1 MFVVTKKSLNI
12 LQKVVDSIDN
22 QTFHHH
28 YHILYDIANSYDPNI
43 VINYVE
49 IGCFAGGSACLML
62 QRPNTN
68 VISIDIGYPIKK
80 ETVLKNVDKLNVHN
94 NKYHYILGNSSD
106 PNTIAELKKILKTT
120 KIDILFI
127 DGDHSYLGV
136 TNDFNNYEQYVN
148 FNGYIVFD
156 DYNDNQYSP
165 EVKQAVSKLNFK
177 NYDIIGEFGSEFK
190 AKPSSLINNELV
202 LKKRTPNN
210 CIAIVIATYFRS
222 DGNTKFYLDRAL
234 QSLAKQTNQKF
245 KVFLIGDKYEN
256 EIEFL
261 SYKNQLSNI
270 YIENLSYAKERE
282 KYVGNQLWCA
292 GGVNAVNYGIDK
304 ALSEGY
310 EWIISMDHD
319 DYFTESHIDDIYSF
333 ITEDCIFICSKSTY
347 INLGT
352 LPRTDNINY
361 IPSGESL
368 IKSSACVNFKKIP
381 IRFRDVY
388 AETNTEYPSDADFWN
403 RLKII
408 IVNNNYK
415 SFCTNNITCIHDT
428 EGYSKKITIK

>member
-1 MFVVTKKSLNI
+1 MFIVTQKSLDI
-12 LQKVVDSIDN
+12 LQQVVAGIDN

-68 VISIDIGYPIKK
+68 VISIDIGHPIKK
-80 ETVLKNVDKLNVHN
+80 ETVLKNVNKLNVHN

-165 EVKQAVSKLNFK
+165 EVKQAISKLNFK

-190 AKPSSLINNELV
+190 AKPSSLMNNELV

-210 CIAIVIATYFRS
+210 TIAIVIATYFRP

-234 QSLAKQTNQKF
+234 QSLAKQTNKNF
-245 KVFLIGDKYEN
+245 KVFLIGDKYEHN
-256 EIEFL
+256 IEFL
-261 SYKNQLSNI
+261 SYENQPFNI
-270 YIENLSYAKERE
+270 DIENLPYAKERE
-282 KYVGNQLWCA
+282 KYFGHQLWCA

-319 DYFTESHIDDIYSF
+319 DYFTESHLSDISQF
-333 ITEDCIFICSKSTY
+333 ITEENCVFVCSKA
-347 INLGT
+347 IHKNFIT
-352 LPRTDNINY
+352 LPRVNSINY
-361 IPSGESL
+361 IPIGEQFV
-368 IKSSACVNFKKIP
+368 KSSACTNFKKIS

-388 AETNTEYPSDADFWN
+388 AETGIAYASDADLWN
-403 RLKII
+403 RLNKTII
-408 IVNNNYK
+408 QNNYK
-415 SFCTNNITCIHDT
+415 SFCTNNITCHHDS
-428 EGYSKKITIK
+428 EGYSKTLL